1 MEWIILGVIVLLTLI
16 NVPIGYALSIA
27 TILAILWTGA
37 ASLSVVPL
45 NLFSGASSFPLLAI
59 PLFILAGGLMETS
72 GISQRLVNLANSL
85 VGFIRGGLAMV
96 TVVATMIQSEISG
109 SSVADAAAIGKV
121 VIPAMEKRGY
131 PRALSAAIVSNAA
144 SAAIL
149 IPPSIPMIIYA
160 WMAEVSIAKLF
171 FAGFLPGFIA
181 CVAMMGLCYYYARKY
196 NLPKEKQF
204 SVREVGRSTVQA
216 FWALTIPIVI
226 WVGILG
232 GIATATEV
240 AALAVVA
247 AALIGVVIYRELSG
261 RQTLRIF
268 RESSSQTAT
277 VMLIVASLFVRF
289 SEKNS
294 DHARDTDEEHDP
306 PGDRQHAADPSHF
319 DPRQRDGG
327 FVAHPLHEDPAVVE
341 QHELEAEHGELG
353 RHVDDLARQR
363 RQLVHQNVESDVAAL
378 VVRHDRAVES
388 QPDEHVRGELVIP
401 GKRGIE
407 DIAEEH
413 PEADNDHQPREE
425 ADGPPLDE
433 SDEPPEQLRHQRSA
447 CTVLMSSVPPATCL
461 PNSSYTAAEALMKAS
476 LSGWFD
482 FIGGASFDMSS
493 RSSRSPSARAK
504 SPVAC
509 AILAIVPWTSLGS
522 FFQKSSLT
530 MRNAGV

>member
-1 MEWIILGVIVLLTLI
+1 MEWIILGVIVLLTAI

-27 TILAILWTGA
+27 TILAILWTGS

-45 NLFSGASSFPLLAI
+45 NLFAGASSFPLLAI

-121 VIPAMEKRGY
+121 VIPSMEKRGY

-196 NLPKEKQF
+196 NLPVEKKF
-204 SVREVGRSTVQA
+204 SLREVGRTTVQA

-261 RQTLRIF
+261 KQTLRIF
-268 RESSSQTAT
+268 RESTSQTAA
-277 VMLIVASLFVRF
+277 VMLIVASSAVLGWFLTSEQVPQKFARIILETTSNKFLILLLLNLFLFVAGMFLHSAAAIILIVPIVLPLVRQIGVDPIHF
-289 SEKNS
+289 GIIVTINLGVGQQTPPVATVLFTTAAI
-294 DHARDTDEEHDP
+294 ARISFWEVFKVGWPFT
-306 PGDRQHAADPSHF
+306 
-319 DPRQRDGG
+319 
-327 FVAHPLHEDPAVVE
+327 AV
-341 QHELEAEHGELG
+341 L
-353 RHVDDLARQR
+353 
-363 RQLVHQNVESDVAAL
+363 AL
-378 VVRHDRAVES
+378 VTL
-388 QPDEHVRGELVIP
+388 LV
-401 GKRGIE
+401 
-407 DIAEEH
+407 
-413 PEADNDHQPREE
+413 
-425 ADGPPLDE
+425 
-433 SDEPPEQLRHQRSA
+433 
-447 CTVLMSSVPPATCL
+447 T
-461 PNSSYTAAEALMKAS
+461 Y
-476 LSGWFD
+476 
-482 FIGGASFDMSS
+482 
-493 RSSRSPSARAK
+493 
-504 SPVAC
+504 
-509 AILAIVPWTSLGS
+509 VPWISLGPIGWI
-522 FFQKSSLT
+522 
-530 MRNAGV
+530 NW

>member
-1 MEWIILGVIVLLTLI
+1 MEWIILGVIVLLTVL

-72 GISQRLVNLANSL
+72 GISQRLVNLANSM

-171 FAGFLPGFIA
+171 FAGFLPGIIA
-181 CVAMMGLCYYYARKY
+181 CLSMMGLCYYYARKY
-196 NLPKEKQF
+196 NLPVEKKF
-204 SVREVGRSTVQA
+204 SIREVGRSTVEA
-216 FWALTIPIVI
+216 FWALLIPVVI

-247 AALIGVVIYRELSG
+247 AALIGVLIYRELSG
-261 RQTLRIF
+261 KQTLRIF
-268 RESSSQTAT
+268 KESTSQTAT
-277 VMLIVASLFVRF
+277 VMLIVASSAVLGWFLTSEQVPQKFARMILETTDNKILILLFLNLF
-289 SEKNS
+289 
-294 DHARDTDEEHDP
+294 
-306 PGDRQHAADPSHF
+306 F
-319 DPRQRDGG
+319 
-327 FVAHPLHEDPAVVE
+327 FVAGMFLHSAAAIILIVPIVLPLVRQIGVDPIHFGIIVTIN
-341 QHELEAEHGELG
+341 LG
-353 RHVDDLARQR
+353 VGQQTPPVATVLFTTAAIARISFWEVFR
-363 RQLVHQNVESDVAAL
+363 VGWPFTLVLAL
-378 VVRHDRAVES
+378 VTL
-388 QPDEHVRGELVIP
+388 LV
-401 GKRGIE
+401 
-407 DIAEEH
+407 
-413 PEADNDHQPREE
+413 
-425 ADGPPLDE
+425 
-433 SDEPPEQLRHQRSA
+433 
-447 CTVLMSSVPPATCL
+447 T
-461 PNSSYTAAEALMKAS
+461 Y
-476 LSGWFD
+476 
-482 FIGGASFDMSS
+482 
-493 RSSRSPSARAK
+493 
-504 SPVAC
+504 
-509 AILAIVPWTSLGS
+509 VPWISLGPIGWI
-522 FFQKSSLT
+522 
-530 MRNAGV
+530 NW